1 MAIYG
6 RDVYMWKSYF
16 YLCDVGE
23 WVNFQIHV
31 GAKGLPQVA
40 PEGTE
45 IAEIAAVQKCANR
58 VELEQCCQTHIF
70 LQKCRFDTAENEP
83 AKNLQN
89 FVIFPI
95 LLTPKPQ
102 T

>member
-40 PEGTE
+40 PDGTE

-70 LQKCRFDTAENEP
+70 LQKFVLIQPRTSP
-83 AKNLQN
+83 PN
-89 FVIFPI
+89 F
-95 LLTPKPQ
+95 L
-102 T
+102 